1 MNLLLVAL
9 LFIRCLWKQMLH
21 AKSFAERLNGGTFS
35 LHEKNEDIIRFRRKK
50 KGERM
55 RPPARTR
62 NVYKIY

>member
-1 MNLLLVAL
+1 
-9 LFIRCLWKQMLH
+9 MLH